1 MTDYFLRLKNI
12 DVDGDGADD
21 ELEYHFN
28 LVQNLDDN
36 GEIPFSVIE
45 ADQSLN
51 NQALG
56 FSGKTRTIPLKW
68 VLYDDGTDKAN
79 GTVPSGLDN
88 RLSNDTVVTVE
99 EQIIYLRRYF
109 QNSTLGARWRFF
121 GGSYTD
127 PDGDGTDEGTPAA
140 VQTVSLART
149 AGNPE
154 SARGQVRIKVAN
166 VV

>member
-1 MTDYFLRLKNI
+1 MTDFYLQLQNR
-12 DVDGDGADD
+12 DVDADGSIDKI
-21 ELEYHFN
+21 EYEFQ
-28 LVQNLDDN
+28 LIQNLDDN

-45 ADQSLN
+45 ADQPIR

-56 FSGKTRTIPLKW
+56 FSGKTRTIPLSW
-68 VLYDDGTDKAN
+68 ILYDNGEDKAR

-99 EQIIYLRRYF
+99 EQIVYLRRYF
-109 QNSTLGARWRFF
+109 QNPGLGARWRLF
-121 GGSYTD
+121 GGNFSD

-140 VQTVSLART
+140 LETVGLSRRSQ
-149 AGNPE
+149 NPE
-154 SARGQVRIKVAN
+154 IAEGEVRIKVAQ